1 MSHCKATLHH
11 LLVIDDNEAIHS
23 DFAKIFSRDQMD
35 ADLLAL
41 DADLFGDSPAI
52 TGHSRTYHLSF
63 ASQGQQGLEIL
74 QQATEDGIT
83 FGVAF
88 VDMRMPPGWDGVQ
101 TIEHLWQVDPDLQ
114 VVICTAFTDHSWDA
128 IAARLG
134 HTDKL
139 LVLKKPFDEIEAVQ
153 LVTSLCEKRRL
164 LDEDRRRMQD
174 LKNVVKTCESELESA
189 HQNAEVLIAS
199 ISSILIC
206 LDGDGRVSRWNPS
219 AEASFEISADDAIG
233 KPFKALPV
241 AWADPSCLDL
251 LLNEDAIRGN
261 VHHEIHFFDQCRQK
275 HTLDIRLCRLIDD
288 VHSGAVL
295 VVGTDVTKQRFI
307 QTQLDQA
314 QRLESVGQLAA
325 GVAHEINTPMQY
337 IGDNVRYVAK
347 TFDRISDLIDCLP
360 ALIDESVSDEQII
373 CLRKSISADK
383 DVRKIANALRQIP
396 EALTDSIH
404 GVEAVSKIVS
414 AMKEFSHPGTV
425 QKSRI
430 SINHVLE
437 STIAVARNEWKYV
450 ADIDL
455 DLDENLQP
463 INALPSELN
472 QAFLNIVIN
481 ASHAIADRVERNEI
495 KKGTIMIQ
503 TSEFAG
509 GVRVVIRDNGGGIPE
524 RIRQRV
530 FEPFFTT
537 KDVGKGT
544 GQGLA
549 IAHSV
554 IVQKHQG
561 RLWFDV
567 EDGVGTSFTIELPR
581 ESECVSQLEAST

>member
-1 MSHCKATLHH
+1 MSHGDPTLHH

-23 DFAKIFSRDQMD
+23 DFAKIFSREPMD

-41 DADLFGDSPAI
+41 DADLFGDQPSLSDR
-52 TGHSRTYHLSF
+52 SRAYQLRF

-74 QQATEDGIT
+74 QKATEEGTT

-114 VVICTAFTDHSWDA
+114 VVICTAFSDHSWNA

-139 LVLKKPFDEIEAVQ
+139 LVLKKPFDEIEAIQ
-153 LVTSLCEKRRL
+153 LATSLCEKRRL
-164 LDEDRRRMQD
+164 LDEDRRRMQN
-174 LKNVVKTCESELESA
+174 LKNVVKTCESELQSS

-206 LDGDGRVSRWNPS
+206 LDGDGRISRWNPS
-219 AEASFEISADDAIG
+219 AELSFAIPAKDAIG
-233 KPFKALPV
+233 KLFNDLPID
-241 AWADPSCLDL
+241 WADPSCVESL
-251 LLNEDAIRGN
+251 LKDEATRDSLHNEIQ
-261 VHHEIHFFDQCRQK
+261 FFDQCGVK
-275 HTLDIRLCRLIDD
+275 HTLDVRLCRLIDD
-288 VHSGAVL
+288 VHSGSVL
-295 VVGTDVTKQRFI
+295 VVGTDVTQQRFI
-307 QTQLDQA
+307 QSQLDQS

-347 TFDRISDLIDCLP
+347 TFDRISGLLDCIP
-360 ALIDESVSDEQII
+360 ALIDESVTDEQLIE
-373 CLRKSISADK
+373 LRKKLATDSN
-383 DVRKIANALRQIP
+383 VRKIANSLRQIP
-396 EALTDSIH
+396 EALTDSIQ
-404 GVEAVSKIVS
+404 GVEAVSKIVA
-414 AMKEFSHPGTV
+414 AMKEFSHPGTT
-425 QKSRI
+425 QKSRV

-450 ADIDL
+450 AEIES
-455 DLDENLQP
+455 DLDETLEP

-472 QAFLNIVIN
+472 QAFLNIIIN
-481 ASHAIADRVERNEI
+481 ASHAIADRVGRKEI
-495 KKGTIMIQ
+495 TKGSIVIQ
-503 TSEFAG
+503 TAEFEN
-509 GVRVVIRDNGGGIPE
+509 GVRVVIRDNGGGIPVSIRE
-524 RIRQRV
+524 RV
-530 FEPFFTT
+530 YEPFFTT

-549 IAHSV
+549 IVHSV

-567 EDGVGTSFTIELPR
+567 EDGVGTTFTIELPR
-581 ESECVSQLEAST
+581 QTECVTESAIST